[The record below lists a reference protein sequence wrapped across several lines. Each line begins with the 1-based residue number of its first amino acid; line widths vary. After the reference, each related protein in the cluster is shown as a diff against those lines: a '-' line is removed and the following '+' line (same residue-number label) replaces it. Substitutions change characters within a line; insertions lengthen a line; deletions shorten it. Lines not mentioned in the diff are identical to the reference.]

1 MACFV
6 PCFAVEEQD
15 SDVSSYQ
22 WVLWDQEEQS
32 CLAAAAAV
40 GKLVE
45 DGAYYELANPW
56 VHCHPQLA

>member
-1 MACFV
+1 MACSV

-22 WVLWDQEEQS
+22 RVPWNQGELS
-32 CLAAAAAV
+32 CLAAAAV

-45 DGAYYELANPW
+45 DVAYSELANPW
-56 VHCHPQLA
+56 VHRHLQLA